1 MRAFCQTISATSQRS
16 TAFDTQLQ
24 AAMSQQAADDA
35 SQPIPTRGR
44 LTQSWGDALARTDKP
59 KLGGDACWG
68 GAATLAEELALLGDF
83 MAPRRIEDAVEQGL
97 VNAVS
102 EACKTSLGSEAFRIG
117 PPTQC
122 RLSGDPALLCCVT
135 SKSVWK
141 SNCRGASPPLLN
153 HGFHAIDATSA
164 RRRGGVVS
172 HRSIQSPRPRCRRK
186 DLVKNYRCTR
196 LTG

>member
-1 MRAFCQTISATSQRS
+1 MQSGQKACIKSCAEELGIDLCVFHPLLAET
-16 TAFDTQLQ
+16 TA
-24 AAMSQQAADDA
+24 AAMAEDQ

-44 LTQSWGDALARTDKP
+44 LTQSWSEALARTDKP

-141 SNCRGASPPLLN
+141 SNVA
-153 HGFHAIDATSA
+153 
-164 RRRGGVVS
+164 
-172 HRSIQSPRPRCRRK
+172 
-186 DLVKNYRCTR
+186 TR
-196 LTG
+196 LRHC

>member
-1 MRAFCQTISATSQRS
+1 MCVFHPLLAET
-16 TAFDTQLQ
+16 TA
-24 AAMSQQAADDA
+24 AAMAEDQ

-44 LTQSWGDALARTDKP
+44 LAPSWGEALAKTDKP

-83 MAPRRIEDAVEQGL
+83 MAPRRIEDAVESGL

-102 EACKTSLGSEAFRIG
+102 EACKTALGSEAFRIG

-135 SKSVWK
+135 SKPADSLAKELEKDPANVK
-141 SNCRGASPPLLN
+141 VDAVDDANARSACGDVLLSGCLLYTSPSPR
-153 HGFHAIDATSA
+153 DATLSRMPSSA
-164 RRRGGVVS
+164 
-172 HRSIQSPRPRCRRK
+172 
-186 DLVKNYRCTR
+186 
-196 LTG
+196 